1 MKLYDMAMVCRSK
14 NAGPFQ
20 VTIDLMF
27 DSMERYQKVLNSP
40 AFTEAAISALYRRDI
55 RDVRIKPFERIL
67 TIKVVLSRSCSSGS
81 TLDSD
86 VYGSQQH
93 FPLGDLEIL

>member
-1 MKLYDMAMVCRSK
+1 MKLYDSALVCRSK

-27 DSMERYQKVLNSP
+27 NTVEEFDRVLASP
-40 AFTEAAISALYRRDI
+40 NFTVEKIAAMYGADPGKIA
-55 RDVRIKPFERIL
+55 IKSFKRIL
-67 TIKVVLSRSCSSGS
+67 TIKVVLPRISPSGS
-81 TLDSD
+81 ASDTD

-93 FPLGDLEIL
+93 FPLGNLEI

>member
-1 MKLYDMAMVCRSK
+1 MNLYDSALVCRSK

-27 DSMERYQKVLNSP
+27 NTVEEFDQVLASP
-40 AFTEAAISALYRRDI
+40 NFTVEKIAAMYGVDPEKIA
-55 RDVRIKPFERIL
+55 IKPFKRIM
-67 TIKVVLSRSCSSGS
+67 TIKVVLPRISPSGS
-81 TLDSD
+81 ALDTD

-93 FPLGDLEIL
+93 FPLGDLDI

>member
-27 DSMERYQKVLNSP
+27 EEEATFRTVLESPTFNTQNIGKLYQVDPGKIAV
-40 AFTEAAISALYRRDI
+40 
-55 RDVRIKPFERIL
+55 KPFERIL
-67 TIKVVLSRSCSSGS
+67 TIKVVLPRLSSSGS
-81 TLDSD
+81 PLDTD

-93 FPLGDLEIL
+93 FPLGNLEI

>member
-27 DSMERYQKVLNSP
+27 DSPERYHAVLNSP
-40 AFTEAAISALYRRDI
+40 SFTVEAVSKLYHADPET
-55 RDVRIKPFERIL
+55 VVIKPFERIL
-67 TIKVVLSRSCSSGS
+67 TIKVVLARSCSSGS
-81 TLDSD
+81 ALDSD

>member
-1 MKLYDMAMVCRSK
+1 MKLYDIALVCRSK

-27 DSMERYQKVLNSP
+27 ETEESYRKVLDSP
-40 AFTEAAISALYRRDI
+40 AFTVENIAELYHVPVSQIAVKTFD
-55 RDVRIKPFERIL
+55 RIL
-67 TIKVVLSRSCSSGS
+67 TVKVVLPRLCSSGS
-81 TLDSD
+81 PQDAD

-93 FPLGDLEIL
+93 FPLGDLDI